1 MYGDDCGWN
10 RYTPKRCVEENA
22 AGIRDMKRG
31 HIGSLRMDFLALKN
45 LQEFNYFQL
54 MWSAFVAFLDRV
66 FPHHLA
72 LNSIPQIVHCSATSW
87 LLITH

>member
-10 RYTPKRCVEENA
+10 RYTPKCVEENA

-31 HIGSLRMDFLALKN
+31 HTGSLRMDFLALKN

-54 MWSAFVAFLDRV
+54 VWSAFVAFLYRV
-66 FPHHLA
+66 FPDYLA
-72 LNSIPQIVHCSATSW
+72 LKSITQIVNCSATSW
-87 LLITH
+87 ILIMH